1 MYLNIKNEVI
11 YKQELFAGIISTMAV
26 EPFQIIQ
33 TAVLVNTPRIIIA
46 HNHPSGRSDE
56 PSQND
61 ITFTQNL
68 NKILKMVG
76 IELIDSIIVSPN
88 SYYSL
93 ADNRLLSE

>member
-1 MYLNIKNEVI
+1 M
-11 YKQELFAGIISTMAV
+11 AG

-33 TAVLVNTPRIIIA
+33 TAVLVNTLRIVIA

-68 NKILKMVG
+68 NKILKMLG
-76 IELIDSIIVSPN
+76 IELIDSIIVSLD
-88 SYYSL
+88 SYYPNKL
-93 ADNRLLSE
+93 

>member
-1 MYLNIKNEVI
+1 MNQVK
-11 YKQELFAGIISTMAV
+11 
-26 EPFQIIQ
+26 
-33 TAVLVNTPRIIIA
+33 
-46 HNHPSGRSDE
+46 
-56 PSQND
+56 D